1 MQQYRFQTERAR
13 RLPKGFGVGAP
24 FLICRFCSEPISVL
38 GCRSRSPVDEQQ
50 FLCEADGVRM
60 LPVGFRAGVPFLFS
74 SSVRNRFLFG
84 GVGSGA
90 QPMSNSTFAKP
101 IGSECFQK
109 GSGPEPFF
117 IFKFGSEPIS
127 FLFLFFARCSF
138 FFSLGAFSDAS
149 ELGPGIKKFP
159 GGRFFEK
166 LVKYPIGY
174 FAITFV
180 TKNIFFFIK
189 KFSINFSLKKRF
201 QKKSAN

>member
-1 MQQYRFQTERAR
+1 MVPPYNVFRDLQGS
-13 RLPKGFGVGAP
+13 LPT
-24 FLICRFCSEPISVL
+24 
-38 GCRSRSPVDEQQ
+38 RSTGQQ

-127 FLFLFFARCSF
+127 FLFIFFARCSF
-138 FFSLGAFSDAS
+138 FFLLVPFPMPLSWGLA
-149 ELGPGIKKFP
+149 LKNFP
-159 GGRFFEK
+159 GGVF
-166 LVKYPIGY
+166 
-174 FAITFV
+174 
-180 TKNIFFFIK
+180 
-189 KFSINFSLKKRF
+189 LKIL
-201 QKKSAN
+201 

>member
-1 MQQYRFQTERAR
+1 MVPPYNVFRDLQGS
-13 RLPKGFGVGAP
+13 LPT
-24 FLICRFCSEPISVL
+24 
-38 GCRSRSPVDEQQ
+38 RSTGQQ

-127 FLFLFFARCSF
+127 VLRCRSRSPTDEQHFLCRADRVRMPPGRFWVGALFLF
-138 FFSLGAFSDAS
+138 
-149 ELGPGIKKFP
+149 PGSVRN
-159 GGRFFEK
+159 RF
-166 LVKYPIGY
+166 LI
-174 FAITFV
+174 
-180 TKNIFFFIK
+180 
-189 KFSINFSLKKRF
+189 
-201 QKKSAN
+201 

>member
-1 MQQYRFQTERAR
+1 M
-13 RLPKGFGVGAP
+13 
-24 FLICRFCSEPISVL
+24 

-127 FLFLFFARCSF
+127 ILGCRPRSPTDEQQFLCKADRVRRFPKGFLAGALLNFSSPARNRFLCQSRWGINASDGGSGPEPFFNLSVLFETDVCYWVMV
-138 FFSLGAFSDAS
+138 
-149 ELGPGIKKFP
+149 LGPH
-159 GGRFFEK
+159 R
-166 LVKYPIGY
+166 
-174 FAITFV
+174 
-180 TKNIFFFIK
+180 
-189 KFSINFSLKKRF
+189 
-201 QKKSAN
+201 SATSPSKADRV